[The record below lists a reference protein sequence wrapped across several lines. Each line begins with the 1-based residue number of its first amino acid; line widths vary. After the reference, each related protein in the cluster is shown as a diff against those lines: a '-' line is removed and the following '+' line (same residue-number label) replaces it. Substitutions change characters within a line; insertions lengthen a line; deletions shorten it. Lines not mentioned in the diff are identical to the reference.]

1 MLTTVMSTQE
11 ILTLYMKL
19 KRLERDRNQALK
31 LQWKSG
37 ENFYF
42 DIEVKE
48 LDSKRNHTEVQFTGY
63 IVKFV

>member
-1 MLTTVMSTQE
+1 MSMKE
-11 ILTLYMKL
+11 SLTLYMKL

-42 DIEVKE
+42 DIEIKE
-48 LDSKRNHTEVQFTGY
+48 LASKRNHMKVQFTGY